1 MPTYDLTKDYVISKM
16 LGITCTCINI
26 YITIHFASDNKFKEM
41 DLPYTFIF
49 YVSLTKYNTKH
60 KAECF
65 VKFSQMFSTLLC
77 SLLLIKHKKLHD
89 FFS

>member
-60 KAECF
+60 KEECF
-65 VKFSQMFSTLLC
+65 
-77 SLLLIKHKKLHD
+77 HKCFLH
-89 FFS
+89 FFVLSC

>member
-49 YVSLTKYNTKH
+49 YVSLTKYNIKH

-77 SLLLIKHKKLHD
+77 SLLLNKHKKLHD